1 MGYKWLTTPA
11 YLPLSKVPSK
21 LPGTNFRATLEGHR
35 TKGTGYTSFQTF
47 KQKSMGNNHTKRT
60 KPINPKASQ
69 RHTVHHPHPAFQRSS
84 FVSQS
89 TMLPQSPL
97 RFFCT
102 CKPLIRTQAPGF
114 HLQNVETW
122 VDFLLLRCLIE
133 STLMVNWWFGAR
145 WFGFLSSPY
154 ERDCYERG
162 RIPNHRA
169 PNYQLTIG

>member
-1 MGYKWLTTPA
+1 
-11 YLPLSKVPSK
+11 
-21 LPGTNFRATLEGHR
+21 
-35 TKGTGYTSFQTF
+35 
-47 KQKSMGNNHTKRT
+47 MGNNHTKRT
-60 KPINPKASQ
+60 KPINPLES
-69 RHTVHHPHPAFQRSS
+69 HTVHHPHPAFQRSS